1 MALSHV
7 DYVQWDVFDVMK
19 LNGCAEK
26 CGEAIR
32 HLLPV
37 NYHYYF
43 TKLPKSAKRQWLYD
57 YFHIH
62 SSNLETTYSIGSN

>member
-26 CGEAIR
+26 CGG
-32 HLLPV
+32 
-37 NYHYYF
+37 N
-43 TKLPKSAKRQWLYD
+43 
-57 YFHIH
+57 
-62 SSNLETTYSIGSN
+62 SSLATTS